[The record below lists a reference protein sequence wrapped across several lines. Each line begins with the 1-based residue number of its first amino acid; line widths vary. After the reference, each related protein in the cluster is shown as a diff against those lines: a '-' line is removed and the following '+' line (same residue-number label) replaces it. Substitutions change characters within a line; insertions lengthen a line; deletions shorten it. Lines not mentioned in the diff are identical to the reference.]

1 MATVQFKKSAQ
12 LEFAKFR
19 QVYGDEAAGRLLK
32 WLEGLAVEEKLS
44 VEFDPEMWLEF
55 SKELGK
61 HWNKWLQSGIVDKVR
76 ALLYV
81 VKHKKPPWSFRH
93 SDKTQWTIIDGV
105 MDSVEVW
112 FEANWIESRIIVWK
126 LDVPPRT

>member
-1 MATVQFKKSAQ
+1 MATVHFKRSAQ
-12 LEFAKFR
+12 SEFAKFR
-19 QVYGDEAAGRLLK
+19 QVYGDE
-32 WLEGLAVEEKLS
+32 
-44 VEFDPEMWLEF
+44 
-55 SKELGK
+55 
-61 HWNKWLQSGIVDKVR
+61 NKWLQSGIVDKVR

-112 FEANWIESRIIVWK
+112 FEANWIESHIIVWK

>member
-1 MATVQFKKSAQ
+1 M
-12 LEFAKFR
+12 EFAKFR
-19 QVYGDEAAGRLLK
+19 QVYGDEAAGRLLT
-32 WLEGLAVEEKLS
+32 WLEGLAAEEKLS

-61 HWNKWLQSGIVDKVR
+61 YWNKWLQSGIVDKVR

-112 FEANWIESRIIVWK
+112 FEANWIESHIIVWK